1 MSLEL
6 IFRNNRNEV
15 ININGTTS
23 RVSVTTE
30 GMTYQF
36 ERELGSNVVKC
47 VGSNNSFEITPDRVL
62 TMDQDFII
70 HSECRS
76 SYLPR
81 RTEFQSVGIP
91 FRKRKRAYDMKKL
104 ADKEITSKDVERI
117 FSDLD
122 CDHLFGNFHFVAHM
136 ADCLGI
142 AHTGMNSYSEEDT
155 IRACCRIAEYPLT
168 FEALKKSLNVS
179 DAYLDMALRK
189 LDRQE
194 STDSLKICLKFSK
207 VYNSRPIEL
216 FSPKIL
222 DKLREITID
231 AAPDTIRYVTAKDM
245 ATLLRLRYSTD
256 GNTGTTLARLG
267 IRPSKRVR
275 GRYIL
280 AEAQSMLDF
289 LSEYKYSV
297 IDIQNALGISHGAV
311 HNYIRDGI
319 IPKDTYK
326 VIPGMHTRYHFT
338 GEAIASAYAHI
349 VRSGSRLLVQAEA
362 ARKKYPHLY
371 K

>member
-62 TMDQDFII
+62 SMDQEFII
-70 HSECRS
+70 HSECRA

-81 RTEFQSVGIP
+81 HTEFQSVGIP

-104 ADKEITSKDVERI
+104 ADREITSKDVERI
-117 FSDLD
+117 FTELD
-122 CDHLFGNFHFVAHM
+122 CDHLFGHFHFVAHM

-194 STDSLKICLKFSK
+194 SIDSLRISLKYSK
-207 VYNSRPIEL
+207 VYNSRPLEL
-216 FSPKIL
+216 FAPKIL
-222 DKLREITID
+222 DKLRELTID
-231 AAPDTIRYVTAKDM
+231 AAPETIRYVTAKDM
-245 ATLLRLRYSTD
+245 ADILGLRYSTA
-256 GNTGTTLARLG
+256 GNVGRTMARLG
-267 IRPSKRVR
+267 IRPSRR
-275 GRYIL
+275 NAGSYIL
-280 AEAQSMLDF
+280 AEAQHMLD
-289 LSEYKYSV
+289 LLTQYKYSV
-297 IDIQNALGISHGAV
+297 ADIQKALGISHGAV
-311 HNYIRDGI
+311 QNYIRDGI
-319 IPKDTYK
+319 IPKETYK
-326 VIPGMHTRYHFT
+326 VVPGMHTRYHFN
-338 GEAIASAYAHI
+338 GEAIKCAYDHI